1 MVDEIKRLSDNE
13 ILKGDIESMAA
24 DFAAKHQIKL
34 PVLEKEFKM
43 FQSTFPVQRLRRRYR
58 DVLRAQ
64 VAATLLNPDKA
75 AVEEE
80 LRALFAALE
89 G

>member
-1 MVDEIKRLSDNE
+1 
-13 ILKGDIESMAA
+13 
-24 DFAAKHQIKL
+24 
-34 PVLEKEFKM
+34 M

-64 VAATLLNPDKA
+64 VAATLENPAKA

-80 LRALFAALE
+80 LRALFAAL
-89 G
+89 GG

>member
-1 MVDEIKRLSDNE
+1 
-13 ILKGDIESMAA
+13 
-24 DFAAKHQIKL
+24 
-34 PVLEKEFKM
+34 M

-64 VAATLLNPDKA
+64 VAATLENPDKA

-80 LRALFAALE
+80 LRALFAALGGWPE
-89 G
+89 QKIGAPRVRFGDDFVT

>member
-1 MVDEIKRLSDNE
+1 MLRT
-13 ILKGDIESMAA
+13 
-24 DFAAKHQIKL
+24 KL
-34 PVLEKEFKM
+34 FSWRRTGARKIHVGRPARAGLDRRRWLKM

-64 VAATLLNPDKA
+64 VAATLENPDKA

-80 LRALFAALE
+80 LRALFAAL
-89 G
+89 GG